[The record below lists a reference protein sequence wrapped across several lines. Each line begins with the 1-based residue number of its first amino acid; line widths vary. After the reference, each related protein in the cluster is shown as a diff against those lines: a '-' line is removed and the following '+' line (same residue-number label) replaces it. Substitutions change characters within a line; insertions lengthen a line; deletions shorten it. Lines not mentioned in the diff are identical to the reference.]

1 MLWEPQHSNSVEPA
15 YIFPANICLAGTLL
29 LERTAWEPGIW
40 HFSEKELSV
49 VLLVSCLASSQGP
62 ALNRP
67 RREAHETV
75 FTDDIKTRWVGA
87 HAGSKFVC
95 SVARSCLTLWNPM
108 DCMPDFPVPHH
119 LTEFVQ
125 VDVHCIS
132 DAIQLSPLSSPS
144 PSAFSLFQHQGLFQW
159 VGCLHQVAKDLELQ
173 LQHQQLQWQCLT
185 WSPENLEQQYGFQNR
200 GQLYVPG
207 GESKL

>member
-1 MLWEPQHSNSVEPA
+1 M
-15 YIFPANICLAGTLL
+15 
-29 LERTAWEPGIW
+29 
-40 HFSEKELSV
+40 

-95 SVARSCLTLWNPM
+95 SVARSCLTLCNPM

-132 DAIQLSPLSSPS
+132 DAIQPSHPLMPSSPS
-144 PSAFSLFQHQGLFQW
+144 VLRLSQHQGLFPVSRLFASGDQTTGTSASTS
-159 VGCLHQVAKDLELQ
+159 VLPKSIQG
-173 LQHQQLQWQCLT
+173 
-185 WSPENLEQQYGFQNR
+185 
-200 GQLYVPG
+200 
-207 GESKL
+207 